1 MEQVSF
7 FWEFQP
13 SDLLGGLHFQVE
25 KWLHKT
31 DLTVSFKCIFLHL
44 KANVLDSNISQFLP
58 QGRILRTAF
67 CLFHSLGQRNAELGQ
82 HAGRAEATSESS
94 SLLALVARPPNVR
107 CVHVQSCSC
116 PTLCDP
122 TDSSLPGSSVHGI
135 FLARILK
142 CVATPPPGDLPKPGV
157 KPVSLV
163 SPAWADG
170 VLTTSTTWE
179 ALCGTW
185 DNVTADCV

>member
-1 MEQVSF
+1 MFAEFVCVLMFTKPFLLLGFPVEQVSF

-67 CLFHSLGQRNAELGQ
+67 CLFHSLGQTNAEVGQ

-94 SLLALVARPPNVR
+94 SLLALVARLPNVR
-107 CVHVQSCSC
+107 YRQHH
-116 PTLCDP
+116 L
-122 TDSSLPGSSVHGI
+122 GS
-135 FLARILK
+135 
-142 CVATPPPGDLPKPGV
+142 
-157 KPVSLV
+157 PV
-163 SPAWADG
+163 WHRG
-170 VLTTSTTWE
+170 
-179 ALCGTW
+179 
-185 DNVTADCV
+185 